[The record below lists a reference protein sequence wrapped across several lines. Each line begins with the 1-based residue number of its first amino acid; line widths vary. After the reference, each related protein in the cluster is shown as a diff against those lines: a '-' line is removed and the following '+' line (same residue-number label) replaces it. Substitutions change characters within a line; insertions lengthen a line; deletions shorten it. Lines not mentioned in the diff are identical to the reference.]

1 MQISAATTAAQ
12 GMNQAPNA
20 ASVAVLRK
28 ALDLTAQ
35 QGAGLVAMID
45 QTSVPQ
51 PGVGQNLN
59 LQA

>member
-1 MQISAATTAAQ
+1 MQISAAAAQ

-28 ALDLTAQ
+28 ALDITAQ

-45 QTSVPQ
+45 QTSVPPA

-59 LQA
+59 IQA